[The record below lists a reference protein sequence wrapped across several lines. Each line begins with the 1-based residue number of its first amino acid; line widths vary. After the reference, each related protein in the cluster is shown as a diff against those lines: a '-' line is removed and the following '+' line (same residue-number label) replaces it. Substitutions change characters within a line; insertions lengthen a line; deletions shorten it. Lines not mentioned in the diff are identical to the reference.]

1 MRDSDP
7 RTVLVVGGSGYFGRL
22 LVEDLLRRTT
32 HGIILTARTMASAE
46 QGRAHAASQ
55 CGGQAARIEV
65 AACSLEHANTVH
77 SLVRRSD
84 AAVCA
89 AGPFQRLPL
98 TLLDACLAHGCPYLD
113 LCDDRGYA
121 RRVCARLAEYGES
134 SPPPVATAWSAVS
147 ALTGA
152 LARIAAPRWQRL
164 DRVRSFLAPGNRQ
177 PRQRGTVESLLHSLG
192 KPFAV
197 ACEGGEREERGWT
210 RPRDFT
216 FPPPVGV
223 RRCRLVDSTDHDFLP
238 RWLGTPSA
246 EFRVGA
252 ELGAL
257 NRAAAAVAW
266 LRARRLIPD
275 PARFSGFC
283 RAAMT
288 MLGRFGSEAGAVGV
302 EVVGVDEHGRPRR
315 ATDSIVAHRD
325 APMMAVMPVTIMI
338 QRWLGDGATERPTG
352 LLRHDDWIDAQT
364 LDAECR
370 ARGFH
375 LHIDADA
382 PETSRP

>member
-1 MRDSDP
+1 MRESDP

-22 LVEDLLRRTT
+22 LVEDLLRRTP
-32 HGIILTARTMASAE
+32 HRVILTARTIGSAE
-46 QGRAHAASQ
+46 QGRARVESE
-55 CGGQAARIEV
+55 CGAHAARIEV
-65 AACSLEHANTVH
+65 AACSLEHANTVN
-77 SLVRRSD
+77 SLVQRCD

-98 TLLDACLAHGCPYLD
+98 SLLDACLAHGCPYLD

-121 RRVCARLAEYGES
+121 RRVCARLAEHDERS
-134 SPPPVATAWSAVS
+134 QPPVATAWSAVS

-152 LARIAAPRWQRL
+152 LARIAAPRWRRL
-164 DRVRSFLAPGNRQ
+164 DRARSFLATGNRQ

-192 KPFAV
+192 RPFAV

-210 RPRDFT
+210 RPRDFA

-257 NRAAAAVAW
+257 NTAAAAVAW
-266 LRARRLIPD
+266 LRARRLISD
-275 PARFSGFC
+275 PARFTTLC

-302 EVVGVDEHGRPRR
+302 EVLGLDGQGRPGR
-315 ATDSIVAHRD
+315 ATASIVAHRD
-325 APMMAVMPVTIMI
+325 APMMAVMPVTIMT
-338 QRWLGDGATERPTG
+338 QRWLGESAAKRPTG
-352 LLRHDDWIDAQT
+352 LQRHDDWIDAQT

>member
-32 HGIILTARTMASAE
+32 HRIILTARTMASAE

-134 SPPPVATAWSAVS
+134 SPPPVAAAWSAVS

-192 KPFAV
+192 RPFAV

-210 RPRDFT
+210 RPRDFS

-238 RWLGTPSA
+238 RWLNAPSA

-252 ELGAL
+252 ELRLLDAGAGL
-257 NRAAAAVAW
+257 IGS
-266 LRARRLIPD
+266 LRARRLIPN
-275 PARFSGFC
+275 PTRFAGLC
-283 RAAMT
+283 RAAMA
-288 MLGRFGSEAGAVGV
+288 LFGGFGTETGAIGV

-315 ATDSIVAHRD
+315 ATASIVADRD

-338 QRWLGDGATERPTG
+338 QRWLGDAAAPRPSG
-352 LLRHDDWIDAQT
+352 LLRHDDWIDAEA
-364 LDAECR
+364 LDAECT
-370 ARGFH
+370 ARGFL
-375 LHIDADA
+375 LHVDAQE
-382 PETSRP
+382 PETAQW